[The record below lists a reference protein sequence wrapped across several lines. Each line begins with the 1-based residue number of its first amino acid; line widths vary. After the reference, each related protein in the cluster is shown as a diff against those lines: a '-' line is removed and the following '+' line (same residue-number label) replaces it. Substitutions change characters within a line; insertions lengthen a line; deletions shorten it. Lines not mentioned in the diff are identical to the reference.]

1 VSESEKIKLRE
12 SLLNHLI
19 RSTKME
25 LNVVQQKAIYEK
37 SIEFKDGHLIPGGGT
52 RNRYKFNA
60 PKNKLSQDFYY
71 KIRINERFVKGSVT
85 KIIPDEIEIDLE
97 DDFGKGIKN
106 ILLINDPTWLLESM
120 IERLE
125 GIKNKSV
132 SFNNETVDRL
142 FTIADPIKF
151 TDSKP
156 LDKHFDSVLNEKQ
169 LEAIRKTQNYDP
181 TFIWGP
187 PGTGKTT
194 TVARAVIQNYRNG
207 KSTLLVSNTNGAI
220 DVALRAIGKE
230 LEFSDPE
237 FHSGKVLRL
246 GTISDPEIR
255 RKYGTYVELE
265 QVVQRLSQPLY
276 EEIGDIK
283 KQIEK
288 LEKSKTEF
296 ERLNYV
302 EKQLRI
308 LAPQIENLNAEIK
321 NKKIRL
327 DSEEFKLA
335 ALSKDLQEF
344 DSLENELANKSSIGR
359 ILSGKPTSS
368 NLERKKSASRLE
380 KSKVISFIAG
390 LKKEIDS
397 KSSSLDELN
406 KSKNEFN
413 IEIEEIKK
421 KLKMQSK
428 DDNPIDILKNLE
440 NIVLKIR
447 REIDEIPG
455 KILRNCQ
462 ILLSTTSRVS
472 LDQVNRTFDQVVLDE
487 ASMISLPHAYISA
500 GLSSNSTVIA
510 GDFRQLAPIC
520 ENKEQSVTDWL
531 GKSIFDHQISRNS
544 IKFFEQDNFIA
555 LNQQYR
561 MPEEISKC
569 ISQIFYPDNPL
580 ITEKSSNTLPL
591 LEFPSGLY
599 YLDTTIHK
607 PKNRR
612 NILSN
617 GKEGKSMINDVHV
630 NLIGQLLFS
639 LLSKT
644 SFVNVELESLVGIAS
659 PFKAQSEEINRA
671 IRKILKNDEL
681 TLSRTIHR
689 FQGDEN
695 SIMIIDLTDSPG
707 INNYPS
713 RFLSSANFSDSSP
726 RLLNVGMSRAKQLCI
741 VVGNFDFVTDLYPTN
756 SYMYKLVNYLIDNG
770 KPWPL

>member
-106 ILLINDPTWLLESM
+106 
-120 IERLE
+120 
-125 GIKNKSV
+125 KSV

-194 TVARAVIQNYRNG
+194 TVARAVIQ
-207 KSTLLVSNTNGAI
+207 
-220 DVALRAIGKE
+220 